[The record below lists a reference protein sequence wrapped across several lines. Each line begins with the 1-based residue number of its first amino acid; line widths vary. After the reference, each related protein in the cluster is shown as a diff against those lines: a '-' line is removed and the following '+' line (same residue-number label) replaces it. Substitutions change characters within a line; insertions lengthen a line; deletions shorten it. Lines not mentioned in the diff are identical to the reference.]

1 MSKLDKSS
9 FIFIVC
15 QAQLAWQYFFFKEG
29 PCALVHCA
37 SSTVLCLCYVRLL
50 IFFPICCHT
59 QNNRDICGLKKEAN
73 WNTIAQLLTVRQR
86 LTIENTANSPLSRY
100 SRSDWSVLVNLG
112 TSPLRYSSSS
122 ETASCLLKQYCNISP
137 FSALLFWKIH
147 VVCGAKM
154 INIFANQTTFVVD
167 LWFVCFMTI

>member
-1 MSKLDKSS
+1 MSELDKSS

-29 PCALVHCA
+29 PCAVHCA

-59 QNNRDICGLKKEAN
+59 QNNRDIYMSHILGWKKKAN

-122 ETASCLLKQYCNISP
+122 ETASCDMTNVCKSNI
-137 FSALLFWKIH
+137 AILE
-147 VVCGAKM
+147 V
-154 INIFANQTTFVVD
+154 
-167 LWFVCFMTI
+167 